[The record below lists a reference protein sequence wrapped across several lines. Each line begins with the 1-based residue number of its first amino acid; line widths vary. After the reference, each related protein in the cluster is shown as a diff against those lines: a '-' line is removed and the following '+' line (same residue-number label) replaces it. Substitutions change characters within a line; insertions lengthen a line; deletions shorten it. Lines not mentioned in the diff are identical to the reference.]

1 MIAYLITA
9 GCCFISH
16 QHIPDSIPTQIMK
29 PILSLLIVASLLAPV
44 HSASVRAADPQPE
57 REQALKEARYLK
69 SIFKTDEAIARL
81 SAFVTPDGC
90 DEEILSE
97 LADCHFQNGDYES
110 AAGTYYL
117 LTSKSPQNI
126 LYKVKQMQ
134 TFYRMKSFS
143 QSAEAGKAVLQ
154 LDTIPAIAALVGD
167 SFNQADIL
175 DSALTYYRLT
185 LSVKPLNES
194 VVSKAVR
201 ILLSRKDYDG
211 AIAMANEYLDLDPDN
226 FTIAPIKGLAHYSKN
241 EYDRAIEVFDSQE
254 KLGNDAYPVHYYLGQ
269 SYWHTKALSKA
280 RKELLAAWQI
290 DSSDVNLAYSIAAV
304 NSDSYL
310 PFNKD
315 VKPWLDKAMEML
327 QPDPAML
334 SRIHQQY
341 GLAEY
346 RKNNW
351 DQAID
356 HYKEAYHF
364 NPNFISAL
372 STIAY
377 CYEQMKDYKTAL
389 EWYEKYLKVAR
400 PGSRGHDFAT
410 QSVKYLKGELFMEE
424 K

>member
-1 MIAYLITA
+1 M
-9 GCCFISH
+9 
-16 QHIPDSIPTQIMK
+16 MK
-29 PILSLLIVASLLAPV
+29 PVSRLFIAAGLLASMQFA
-44 HSASVRAADPQPE
+44 SAQVTDPQSE
-57 REQALKEARYLK
+57 RSQALKEARYLK
-69 SIFKTDEAIARL
+69 SIFKTDEAIERL
-81 SAFVTPDGC
+81 SAFVTPDSF

-110 AAGTYYL
+110 AAGTYFL
-117 LTSKSPQNI
+117 LTSKFPQNI
-126 LYKVKQMQ
+126 LYRVRQMQ
-134 TFYRMKSFS
+134 TFYRMKAFV
-143 QSAEAGKAVLQ
+143 QSAEAGKAVLR

-167 SFNQADIL
+167 SFNQADMP
-175 DSALTYYRLT
+175 DSALTYYRLS
-185 LSVKPLNES
+185 LSIKPLDES
-194 VVSKAVR
+194 VVSKASR
-201 ILLSRKDYDG
+201 ILLSRRDYDG
-211 AIAMANEYLDLDPDN
+211 AIAMTNEYLALDPDN

-241 EYDRAIEVFDSQE
+241 EYSHAVDVFERQE
-254 KLGNDAYPVHYYLGQ
+254 KLGNDSYAVHYYLGQ
-269 SYWHTKALSKA
+269 SYWHTEVMYRA
-280 RKELLAAWQI
+280 REELLAAWQI

-304 NSDSYL
+304 NSDSHL

-346 RKNNW
+346 VKMNW
-351 DQAID
+351 NEAIA
-356 HYKEAYHF
+356 HYKEAYRY
-364 NPNFISAL
+364 NPGFISAL

-377 CYEQMKDYKTAL
+377 CYEQKKDYKAAL

-400 PGSRGHDFAT
+400 PGSRGYNFAT

>member
-16 QHIPDSIPTQIMK
+16 LHIPGSIPTMK

-44 HSASVRAADPQPE
+44 HSASARAADPQPE

-69 SIFKTDEAIARL
+69 SIFKTEEAIARL

-134 TFYRMKSFS
+134 TFYRMKAFA

-154 LDTIPAIAALVGD
+154 LDTIPAIAALIGD
-167 SFNQADIL
+167 SYNQADMP
-175 DSALTYYRLT
+175 DSALTYYRLA
-185 LSVKPLNES
+185 LSVKPLNEN
-194 VVSKAVR
+194 VVSKAAR
-201 ILLSRKDYDG
+201 ILLSRRDYDG
-211 AIAMANEYLDLDPDN
+211 AIAMADEYLALDPDN

-241 EYDRAIEVFDSQE
+241 EYVPAVEVFERQE
-254 KLGNDAYPVHYYLGQ
+254 KLGNDTYPVHYYLGQ
-269 SYWHTKALSKA
+269 CYWHTGVMNRAQE
-280 RKELLAAWQI
+280 ELLAAWQI

-304 NSDSYL
+304 NSDSFL
-310 PFNKD
+310 PFDRD
-315 VKPWLDKAMEML
+315 VKPWLDKVADML
-327 QPDPAML
+327 QPDPAMM
-334 SRIHQQY
+334 SRLHQQY
-341 GLAEY
+341 GLGEY

-351 DQAID
+351 EQAID
-356 HYKEAYHF
+356 HYKEAYRY
-364 NPNFISAL
+364 NPNFISSL